1 VEKKWREAEAGE
13 RGRWRGRSG
22 SVEKRRKCKEI
33 MQEWQQAEE
42 KYVEIER
49 ECLGNKRNKEREV
62 KKK

>member
-1 VEKKWREAEAGE
+1 
-13 RGRWRGRSG
+13 
-22 SVEKRRKCKEI
+22 

-49 ECLGNKRNKEREV
+49 ENLGNKRNKEREV